1 MNEIAKQSISN
12 RLRIALSKESLTKVK
27 AGELLGIKAQYLSM
41 ALDPNQWK
49 KFPEVTWDILQKW
62 VNSDQGIM
70 EYSEKHGKVLP
81 EKKEIP
87 EPRVTVKPEAFEKRK
102 KELAETDSKRLTNG
116 QLIDLLIKERDLLK
130 EKIAAID
137 ILLKHYIS

>member
-27 AGELLGIKAQYLSM
+27 AGELLQINSNYLSM
-41 ALDPNQWK
+41 VDKPDQWK
-49 KFPEVTWDILQKW
+49 KFPETSWDVLQKW
-62 VNSDQGIM
+62 ANSGQGIV
-70 EYSEKHGKVLP
+70 EYYEKHGKVLP

-87 EPRVTVKPEAFEKRK
+87 EPRVTVKPEALEKRK